1 MDKLYLVISSKDGK
15 RTLHNSFI
23 NRGDALRCCRILA
36 EQGEYDSVDIEELA
50 VQYVK
55 FCNPSKQSTE
65 RKEKMDIV
73 EKRSET
79 IAKIIRENAD
89 TTLDKEM
96 LLAEMINDEI
106 LRDDITYSQK
116 LQIIRRVTELVE
128 NQVPLT
134 KEERFKNVWEYK
146 GWFSIRTINLD
157 TGKSEIAWKKDE
169 LERYCKTYGVTLEEF
184 VNWKLGIDL
193 VN

>member
-1 MDKLYLVISSKDGK
+1 
-15 RTLHNSFI
+15 
-23 NRGDALRCCRILA
+23 
-36 EQGEYDSVDIEELA
+36 
-50 VQYVK
+50 
-55 FCNPSKQSTE
+55 
-65 RKEKMDIV
+65 MDIV
-73 EKRSET
+73 EKRSDT

-184 VNWKLGIDL
+184 VNWKLGINL

>member
-1 MDKLYLVISSKDGK
+1 
-15 RTLHNSFI
+15 
-23 NRGDALRCCRILA
+23 
-36 EQGEYDSVDIEELA
+36 
-50 VQYVK
+50 
-55 FCNPSKQSTE
+55 
-65 RKEKMDIV
+65 MDIV
-73 EKRSET
+73 EKRSDT

-128 NQVPLT
+128 NQVSLT

-184 VNWKLGIDL
+184 VKWKLGIDI

>member
-1 MDKLYLVISSKDGK
+1 
-15 RTLHNSFI
+15 
-23 NRGDALRCCRILA
+23 
-36 EQGEYDSVDIEELA
+36 
-50 VQYVK
+50 
-55 FCNPSKQSTE
+55 
-65 RKEKMDIV
+65 MDIV
-73 EKRSET
+73 EKRSDT

-157 TGKSEIAWKKDE
+157 TGKTEIAWKKDE

>member
-1 MDKLYLVISSKDGK
+1 
-15 RTLHNSFI
+15 
-23 NRGDALRCCRILA
+23 
-36 EQGEYDSVDIEELA
+36 
-50 VQYVK
+50 
-55 FCNPSKQSTE
+55 
-65 RKEKMDIV
+65 MDIV
-73 EKRSET
+73 EKRSDT

>member
-1 MDKLYLVISSKDGK
+1 
-15 RTLHNSFI
+15 
-23 NRGDALRCCRILA
+23 
-36 EQGEYDSVDIEELA
+36 
-50 VQYVK
+50 
-55 FCNPSKQSTE
+55 
-65 RKEKMDIV
+65 MDIV
-73 EKRSET
+73 EKRSDT

-96 LLAEMINDEI
+96 LLAEVINDEI

>member
-1 MDKLYLVISSKDGK
+1 
-15 RTLHNSFI
+15 
-23 NRGDALRCCRILA
+23 
-36 EQGEYDSVDIEELA
+36 
-50 VQYVK
+50 
-55 FCNPSKQSTE
+55 
-65 RKEKMDIV
+65 MDIV
-73 EKRSET
+73 EKRSDT

-184 VNWKLGIDL
+184 VKWKLGIDI
-193 VN
+193 VY

>member
-1 MDKLYLVISSKDGK
+1 
-15 RTLHNSFI
+15 
-23 NRGDALRCCRILA
+23 
-36 EQGEYDSVDIEELA
+36 
-50 VQYVK
+50 
-55 FCNPSKQSTE
+55 
-65 RKEKMDIV
+65 MDIV
-73 EKRSET
+73 EKRSDT

-128 NQVPLT
+128 NQVPHT

-184 VNWKLGIDL
+184 VKWKLGIDI

>member
-1 MDKLYLVISSKDGK
+1 
-15 RTLHNSFI
+15 
-23 NRGDALRCCRILA
+23 
-36 EQGEYDSVDIEELA
+36 
-50 VQYVK
+50 
-55 FCNPSKQSTE
+55 
-65 RKEKMDIV
+65 MDIV
-73 EKRSET
+73 EKRSDT

-146 GWFSIRTINLD
+146 DWFSIRTINLD

-169 LERYCKTYGVTLEEF
+169 LERYCKTYGVILEEF